1 MEHIYAEKHS
11 AIYLTNTD
19 SLKEHF
25 LFLCLEYLVY
35 DKLFYVHSCL
45 KGSVECIIDFLFVIK
60 QIELNENCLMGQ
72 TEPHN
77 NDRFLRLV
85 LEI

>member
-25 LFLCLEYLVY
+25 LFVCLEYFVY
-35 DKLFYVHSCL
+35 DKLFMFTHVSKVAL
-45 KGSVECIIDFLFVIK
+45 SV
-60 QIELNENCLMGQ
+60 
-72 TEPHN
+72 
-77 NDRFLRLV
+77 
-85 LEI
+85 